1 MKLSRKE
8 KSAYWMP
15 YTDNRWFKSN
25 PKLLES
31 AKGMY
36 YKTSD
41 GKKILDGVAGLWC
54 VNAGHCR
61 SRIVNAVKAQ
71 VEKMDYGLSFQMGHK
86 LAFEFAEKLVN
97 ILPNEI
103 NHTFFSNSGSEAVDS
118 ALKVALA
125 YFKAKGQHSK
135 TKFIGRSRGYHGS
148 GFGGTS
154 VGGIIANRSQF
165 GNLLNGVIHLP
176 HTHMPEKNSFSW
188 GQPKYGIEKAE
199 ALNEIIDFHGKDTI
213 AAVIVEPIAGSTG
226 VLVPPLGYLEKLREI
241 CSKNDIL
248 LIFDEVITGF
258 GRVGDSFASK
268 RFRVTPDIMTL
279 AKGITNATIP
289 MGAIGVKSEIY
300 DTIYKKNKDKIEL
313 FHGYTYSGHPIACAA
328 GIATL
333 EVYEEEKLFERS
345 KSLEKYFG
353 KAAHSLSKLNVVKDV
368 RNFGLVAGIELAER
382 QKDPK
387 TLGRDVY
394 EECFNNGL
402 MVRFTGNTIAI
413 SPPLIITKKQIDKVF
428 STLTHAIKKVF

>member
-1 MKLSRKE
+1 
-8 KSAYWMP
+8 
-15 YTDNRWFKSN
+15 
-25 PKLLES
+25 
-31 AKGMY
+31 
-36 YKTSD
+36 
-41 GKKILDGVAGLWC
+41 
-54 VNAGHCR
+54 
-61 SRIVNAVKAQ
+61 
-71 VEKMDYGLSFQMGHK
+71 MDYGLSFQMGHK

-176 HTHMPEKNSFSW
+176 HTHIPEKNSFSW

>member
-1 MKLSRKE
+1 MKLSIKE

-103 NHTFFSNSGSEAVDS
+103 NHTFFANSGSEAVDS

-413 SPPLIITKKQIDKVF
+413 SPPLIIKKKQIDKIF
-428 STLTHAIKKVF
+428 CTLTHAIKKVF

>member
-8 KSAYWMP
+8 KNSYWMP

-188 GQPKYGIEKAE
+188 GQPKYGVEKAE

-226 VLVPPLGYLEKLREI
+226 VLVPPVGYLEKLRAI

-268 RFRVTPDIMTL
+268 RFKVTPDIMTL

-382 QKDPK
+382 QKDSK

-413 SPPLIITKKQIDKVF
+413 SPPLIITKKQIDKIF

>member
-8 KSAYWMP
+8 KNAYWMP

>member
-1 MKLSRKE
+1 MCIRDR
-8 KSAYWMP
+8 P

-148 GFGGTS
+148 CFGGTS
-154 VGGIIANRSQF
+154 VGGIIANRSHF

-213 AAVIVEPIAGSTG
+213 AAVISRTYCWIYRCSGATFGI
-226 VLVPPLGYLEKLREI
+226 LR
-241 CSKNDIL
+241 K
-248 LIFDEVITGF
+248 T
-258 GRVGDSFASK
+258 K
-268 RFRVTPDIMTL
+268 RNL
-279 AKGITNATIP
+279 
-289 MGAIGVKSEIY
+289 
-300 DTIYKKNKDKIEL
+300 
-313 FHGYTYSGHPIACAA
+313 
-328 GIATL
+328 
-333 EVYEEEKLFERS
+333 
-345 KSLEKYFG
+345 
-353 KAAHSLSKLNVVKDV
+353 
-368 RNFGLVAGIELAER
+368 
-382 QKDPK
+382 
-387 TLGRDVY
+387 
-394 EECFNNGL
+394 
-402 MVRFTGNTIAI
+402 
-413 SPPLIITKKQIDKVF
+413 
-428 STLTHAIKKVF
+428 

>member
-1 MKLSRKE
+1 
-8 KSAYWMP
+8 
-15 YTDNRWFKSN
+15 
-25 PKLLES
+25 
-31 AKGMY
+31 MY

>member
-1 MKLSRKE
+1 M
-8 KSAYWMP
+8 
-15 YTDNRWFKSN
+15 
-25 PKLLES
+25 
-31 AKGMY
+31 
-36 YKTSD
+36 
-41 GKKILDGVAGLWC
+41 
-54 VNAGHCR
+54 
-61 SRIVNAVKAQ
+61 
-71 VEKMDYGLSFQMGHK
+71 
-86 LAFEFAEKLVN
+86 
-97 ILPNEI
+97 
-103 NHTFFSNSGSEAVDS
+103 
-118 ALKVALA
+118 
-125 YFKAKGQHSK
+125 
-135 TKFIGRSRGYHGS
+135 
-148 GFGGTS
+148 
-154 VGGIIANRSQF
+154 
-165 GNLLNGVIHLP
+165 
-176 HTHMPEKNSFSW
+176 
-188 GQPKYGIEKAE
+188 
-199 ALNEIIDFHGKDTI
+199 
-213 AAVIVEPIAGSTG
+213 
-226 VLVPPLGYLEKLREI
+226 GYLEKLREI

-268 RFRVTPDIMTL
+268 RFKVTPDIMTL

-413 SPPLIITKKQIDKVF
+413 SPPLIITKNK
-428 STLTHAIKKVF
+428 LIKYLVL

>member
-1 MKLSRKE
+1 
-8 KSAYWMP
+8 
-15 YTDNRWFKSN
+15 
-25 PKLLES
+25 
-31 AKGMY
+31 MY
-36 YKTSD
+36 YETSD

-353 KAAHSLSKLNVVKDV
+353 EAAHSLSKINVVKDV

-413 SPPLIITKKQIDKVF
+413 SPPLIITKKQIDKIF
-428 STLTHAIKKVF
+428 CTLTHAIKKVF

>member
-1 MKLSRKE
+1 
-8 KSAYWMP
+8 MP